1 MRISGWCADV
11 CSSDLGGRAFA
22 GRARGRSLAAG
33 PAAPARRGL
42 GLLLATTRAALLA
55 AAAFV
60 VDRGP
65 GASLGLVLAH
75 AAIAVALF
83 DMLGLALLLIRVGGF
98 FTAWHGGLQIGRA
111 SCRERVCQY
120 V

>member
-33 PAAPARRGL
+33 PAAPARRGV

-55 AAAFV
+55 DAAFV

-65 GASLGLVLAH
+65 GALLGLVLAQ
-75 AAIAVALF
+75 AANAVALF
-83 DMLGLALLLIRVGGF
+83 DLLGRSEEGRVGKEDVS
-98 FTAWHGGLQIGRA
+98 T
-111 SCRERVCQY
+111 CQSWWSAY
-120 V
+120 H